1 MSAHSTADTHDED
14 EPDIHLPPPS
24 LSPAII
30 ALGVT
35 IACFGLL
42 STPILIAA
50 GGAVFLLGLVT
61 WLIDD
66 ARTFGRASDPTDGGH
81 GAAH

>member
-1 MSAHSTADTHDED
+1 MSAHHAADTHDED
-14 EPDIHLPPPS
+14 EADIHLPPPS
-24 LSPAII
+24 LSPAVI

-42 STPILIAA
+42 STPILIAV
-50 GGAVFLLGLVT
+50 GGAIFLLGLVT

-66 ARTFGRASDPTDGGH
+66 ARAFGHASDGGGGP

>member
-1 MSAHSTADTHDED
+1 MTAHTTIDAHDDD
-14 EPDIHLPPPS
+14 EQDIHLPAPS

-42 STPILIAA
+42 STPILIAV

-66 ARTFGRASDPTDGGH
+66 ARTFGQASDQTDGGH
-81 GAAH
+81 GH